1 MSDTEIG
8 QTKNPPET
16 SVADTEAPKPAPKRK
31 GGRPRK
37 SRGGGN
43 SSDAANARWTVRGIP
58 TNVRDMAT
66 KAADNRGM
74 TVGDWIAE
82 AIVKH
87 SRADKDG
94 VSADAKTNV
103 PAVEVLPDLPDLLAK
118 MNKRLTELENQK
130 QTGFVGRLFGRR

>member
-1 MSDTEIG
+1 MSDTGIG
-8 QTKNPPET
+8 QTESPTKPAE
-16 SVADTEAPKPAPKRK
+16 AATEAPKPAPKRK

-58 TNVRDMAT
+58 TNVRDIAT
-66 KAADNRGM
+66 KAAENRGM

-103 PAVEVLPDLPDLLAK
+103 PAVEVPPDLPDLLAK
-118 MNKRLTELENQK
+118 MNKRLTELEK
-130 QTGFVGRLFGRR
+130 REQTGFVGRLFGRR